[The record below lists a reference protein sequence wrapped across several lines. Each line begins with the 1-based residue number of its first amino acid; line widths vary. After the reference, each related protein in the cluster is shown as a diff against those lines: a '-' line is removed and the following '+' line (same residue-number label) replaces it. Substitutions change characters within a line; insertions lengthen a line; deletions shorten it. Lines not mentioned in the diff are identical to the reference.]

1 MPQMPKTCS
10 TVILWGAL
18 ALGLA
23 SSLNAFAAKKIIPLQ
38 ATTTEQTAEDV
49 IYQMA
54 RVPTSNASTYL
65 KNLTCANGVFGR
77 EIRYTIVK
85 GSLAGHSKKQ
95 LFIRTYQTD
104 ANGYMRPWST
114 DNYRWHPFN
123 AGQQDKFDLK
133 ECVICMEGFKNGE
146 DILEIPTCG
155 HFFHSNCCSKW
166 FLSQA
171 RSDVKKC
178 PLCNEVLN
186 NDKMKK

>member
-1 MPQMPKTCS
+1 MPQMPRTCS

-54 RVPTSNASTYL
+54 LVPTSNASTYL

-95 LFIRTYQTD
+95 LFVRTYQTD

-123 AGQQDKFDLK
+123 AGQQTPKSSTSSYRHRTAIWQRILK
-133 ECVICMEGFKNGE
+133 PRLFETN
-146 DILEIPTCG
+146 
-155 HFFHSNCCSKW
+155 
-166 FLSQA
+166 A
-171 RSDVKKC
+171 KC
-178 PLCNEVLN
+178 R
-186 NDKMKK
+186 

>member
-1 MPQMPKTCS
+1 MKVFPVSKRFGDVMPQIPKTCS
-10 TVILWGAL
+10 TMILWGAL
-18 ALGLA
+18 ALGFA
-23 SSLNAFAAKKIIPLQ
+23 SSFNAFAAKKIIPLEATPTKQ
-38 ATTTEQTAEDV
+38 AAEDV

-104 ANGYMRPWST
+104 VNGYMRPWST

-123 AGQQDKFDLK
+123 AGPQDTQEQYIELPAPNCDTATHIETSIVRNQRKVPVTIRCIK
-133 ECVICMEGFKNGE
+133 A
-146 DILEIPTCG
+146 TC
-155 HFFHSNCCSKW
+155 STS
-166 FLSQA
+166 
-171 RSDVKKC
+171 
-178 PLCNEVLN
+178 
-186 NDKMKK
+186 